1 MAAYLGFAPY
11 GSVGMSSPYNDPA
24 GRPDPINF
32 VASELLDA
40 LPHLPL
46 DRAAAMGVP
55 PVSKGRQVICGTIA
69 PLTLVKRD
77 ENGPT
82 ADQPSWLY
90 RTSGILSPSHRM
102 TWTLDDLIFYGCS
115 LWLVSRERNLDG
127 SVGKILD
134 AVHVPFG
141 LWEFG
146 TDGVM
151 RVGIDMAGNKL
162 PEKRPVSSTG
172 YIYFPSH
179 VEGLLTRATTTLREG
194 AKTHAAVANRA
205 ATPIP
210 LVELHQTDAD
220 ANLSDKKI
228 RTMVSKFVKAR
239 NDPDGM
245 VTFTPAAIELKVHG
259 DRADMGG
266 AVEAKNSIRLDVAA
280 HLGLP
285 AATLDGS
292 LSTSTLTYSTQEGA
306 EQTLQGIGLG
316 PWMDTVTGR
325 LSQDDVTEAGT
336 NVRFDAL
343 ALFTPN
349 PAPTGPNVRD

>member
-11 GSVGMSSPYNDPA
+11 TSVGLASPYADPSGKA
-24 GRPDPINF
+24 DPINF
-32 VASELLDA
+32 VAAELFDA
-40 LPHLPL
+40 IPNAPIT
-46 DRAAAMGVP
+46 RAAAMGVP
-55 PVSKGRQVICGTIA
+55 PVAKGRQVICGTIA

-77 ENGPT
+77 AAGVT

-102 TWTLDDLIFYGCS
+102 TWTLDDLIFYACS
-115 LWLVSRERNLDG
+115 LWLVSRELTADG
-127 SVGKILD
+127 TLGAILD

-141 LWEFG
+141 MWELG
-146 TDGVM
+146 NDGVM

-172 YIYFPSH
+172 FIYFPSH
-179 VEGLLTRATTTLREG
+179 IEGLLTRATTTLRE
-194 AKTHAAVANRA
+194 ASKTHTAVANRA

-220 ANLSDKKI
+220 ANLSSKKVADMVKKFI
-228 RTMVSKFVKAR
+228 RAR

-245 VTFTPAAIELKVHG
+245 VTFTPASIELKVHG
-259 DRADMGG
+259 DKADMSG

-285 AATLDGS
+285 AASLDGS

-306 EQTLQGIGLG
+306 EETLQGIGLG
-316 PWMDTVTGR
+316 PWMDTVAGR
-325 LSQDDVTEAGT
+325 LSQDDVTPAGT
-336 NVRFDAL
+336 NVRFDAS

-349 PAPTGPNVRD
+349 PAPTGPITRD